1 MPTGT
6 GKTVSLL
13 SVFVSYLIAH
23 PENYTKVFIYYLI
36 YLIILISYCW

>member
-23 PENYTKVFIYYLI
+23 PDCYVKVDNNFLFTSCLNIKFI
-36 YLIILISYCW
+36 